1 MVKVEIVD
9 EKDVPYADAET
20 ESSAADSDDDLE
32 SVLSDDEQD
41 ETLLDRIA
49 ALKDIVP
56 PSTRLALSTNVAKAG
71 SIVKGTGKVV
81 GNIVWVLT
89 TSALLIALP
98 LGLALEDEA
107 KVVAQEKEMYE
118 QQQGTQ
124 GMMPTMYPQAEQPKG
139 IVPPGF

>member
-1 MVKVEIVD
+1 MVQVEIVD
-9 EKDVPYADAET
+9 EKDVPYASD

-32 SVLSDDEQD
+32 SVTSDDDERD

-56 PSTRLALSTNVAKAG
+56 PSTRLALANNVSKAG
-71 SIVKGTGKVV
+71 SFVKGTGKVV

-107 KVVAQEKEMYE
+107 KLVAQEKEMFE